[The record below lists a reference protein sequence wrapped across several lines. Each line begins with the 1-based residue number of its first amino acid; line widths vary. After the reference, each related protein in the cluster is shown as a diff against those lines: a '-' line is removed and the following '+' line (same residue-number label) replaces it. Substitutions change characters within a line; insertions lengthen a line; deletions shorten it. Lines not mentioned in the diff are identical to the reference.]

1 MTFRKTYEDFEKI
14 FKEKGTELEARF
26 TEIATPEG
34 IVTLEQCIE
43 LVNDVSIMIS
53 FDCEGAKTFFK
64 KDNP

>member
-34 IVTLEQCIE
+34 IVTLE
-43 LVNDVSIMIS
+43 
-53 FDCEGAKTFFK
+53 
-64 KDNP
+64 